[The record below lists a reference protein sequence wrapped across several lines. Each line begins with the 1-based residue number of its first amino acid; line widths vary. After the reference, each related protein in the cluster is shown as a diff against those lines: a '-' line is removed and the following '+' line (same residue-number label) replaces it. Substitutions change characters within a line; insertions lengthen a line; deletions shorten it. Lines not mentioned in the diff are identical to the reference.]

1 MQNFLEGMETGYG
14 KYKNPYH
21 NSVHAADV
29 LQTTFHILSNSG
41 LMVNYLIIWIREKY
55 KDLINLFEF

>member
-41 LMVNYLIIWIREKY
+41 LMVKLNKF
-55 KDLINLFEF
+55 N